1 MDRREAACCGSLV
14 FSQAWSMRYARGLGD
29 VMGDP
34 EKSYSSLQ
42 SLQSP
47 PATCSVHDLDILLGE
62 FVQLVV
68 LLFCYL
74 ATVLLK

>member
-1 MDRREAACCGSLV
+1 
-14 FSQAWSMRYARGLGD
+14 MRYARGLGD

-47 PATCSVHDLDILLGE
+47 PATCSVTISMSFLANLFSLLYCSSVISLPS
-62 FVQLVV
+62 F
-68 LLFCYL
+68 
-74 ATVLLK
+74 LK